1 MGRPYKYTPEQLEQ
15 KFIDYIQWNKTDN
28 KFYKRELLKSGERAG
43 EIIDIDT
50 TPPLTIVGFCVFCD
64 ISTRIFFDWLSD
76 ESNELFHI
84 STRIREQ
91 IQLNQIS
98 GASLELFNPAIIAR
112 LNGLNDTIN
121 VNTESTAPI
130 INITM
135 PPINND

>member
-15 KFIDYIQWNKTDN
+15 KFIDYIQWNKSEN
-28 KFYKRELLKSGERAG
+28 KFYKRELIKSGEKAG

-50 TPPLTIVGFCVFCD
+50 TPPLTIVGFCVFCE
-64 ISTRIFFDWLSD
+64 ISTRIFFDWLCD

-91 IQLNQIS
+91 IQLNQVS
-98 GASLELFNPAIIAR
+98 GACLELFNPSIIAR

-121 VNTESTAPI
+121 VNTEPSAPI
-130 INITM
+130 ISVTF
-135 PPINND
+135 PEFKKD